1 MSETT
6 STPPGGPAG
15 GSVDGPVDGATGPGV
30 CTGCG
35 TGVGVSATGP
45 APVDLRDLDA
55 RGVLD
60 RVASARRNADREEAA
75 LLAAVGAF
83 VDLHPVTDPRTHPG
97 TDPRT
102 APDSEGPVGW
112 PTNRPLVNRGVAVET
127 PLAGAGTPGVASYA
141 VEALAAA
148 LHLPY
153 RSTLGLVADAVELC
167 YRLPRLWALVHEG
180 RLQAWKARQVAHET
194 THLSRPTVAFVDR
207 HLAGPAARNQL
218 PNVAGLIHEALLR
231 CDPQA
236 AAAREQAA
244 LDRRDVAFEHRES
257 TATST
262 MSATLDTLD
271 ALDLDATVSTLAAE
285 MATLGDTS
293 PTGVRRSHA
302 LGLLANPQRT
312 LTLFGNP
319 SPTRLGDHL
328 LDHAAAAQHQSPGQA
343 SG

>member
-15 GSVDGPVDGATGPGV
+15 GPVGEPGSGPV
-30 CTGCG
+30 
-35 TGVGVSATGP
+35 
-45 APVDLRDLDA
+45 APVDLRDLDVRA
-55 RGVLD
+55 VLD

-75 LLAAVGAF
+75 LLAAVVAF
-83 VDLHPVTDPRTHPG
+83 VDLHPVTDPG
-97 TDPRT
+97 TDPG
-102 APDSEGPVGW
+102 SEGPVGW
-112 PTNRPLVNRGVAVET
+112 PTTRPLIERGVAVET
-127 PLAGAGTPGVASYA
+127 PLAGVGTPGVASYA

-167 YRLPRLWALVHEG
+167 YRLPRPRGRVHDG

-218 PNVAGLIHEALLR
+218 PNLAGLIHEALLR

-244 LDRRDVAFEHRES
+244 LDRRDVTFEHRDS

-262 MSATLDTLD
+262 LTATLDTLD
-271 ALDLDATVSTLAAE
+271 ALDLDATVTTLAAE

-328 LDHAAAAQHQSPGQA
+328 LDPDSHPGSDPVSDRGQTHGQTPDQTQGQA
-343 SG
+343 

>member
-6 STPPGGPAG
+6 SPPPGSPPGPPTGAP
-15 GSVDGPVDGATGPGV
+15 GSGPVAR
-30 CTGCG
+30 
-35 TGVGVSATGP
+35 
-45 APVDLRDLDA
+45 VDLRDLDA

-75 LLAAVGAF
+75 LLAAVVAY
-83 VDLHPVTDPRTHPG
+83 VDLHPVTDPD
-97 TDPRT
+97 TD
-102 APDSEGPVGW
+102 APVGW
-112 PTNRPLVNRGVAVET
+112 PTTTPLIDRGVVVET
-127 PLAGAGTPGVASYA
+127 PLAGDGTPGVASYA

-167 YRLPRLWALVHEG
+167 YRLPRLWALVQAG
-180 RLQAWKARQVAHET
+180 RLQAWEARQVAHET

-244 LDRRDVAFEHRES
+244 LDRRDVTFEHRES

-262 MSATLDTLD
+262 LSATLDTLD

-302 LGLLANPQRT
+302 LGMLANPQRT

-319 SPTRLGDHL
+319 SPTRLGDQL
-328 LDHAAAAQHQSPGQA
+328 IDQAAAAQHSDPDSDRGHA
-343 SG
+343 P